1 MKNNSVFIVR
11 VAAEEI
17 SEEAWKKLEEI
28 GCQVLY
34 SSEEDG
40 LLQFFCHFPEGVTE
54 KSVIANYPA
63 VLSIVDS
70 GPLQIDWESQWA
82 QHAPGYRD
90 GYLYVGLGSQAKPRE
105 LKLKPGPGFGD
116 LSHPTTRLMLKLMC
130 DHVGNSVLDV
140 GCGSGILSLAALAMG
155 AASVHGIDI
164 DDEALVHSR
173 CNSQLNGMDISFMR
187 PEEYIVKVI
196 PQEGLTVLMNM
207 IWSEQDVA
215 WDSLKAIHPFVSEV
229 ISSGVL
235 LEDDS
240 AYLKLCRK
248 RGWKLL
254 SKIESEGW
262 MAYHFR
268 YCLNCSRSS
277 P

>member
-90 GYLYVGLGSQAKPRE
+90 GYLYVDLGSQAKPRE
-105 LKLKPGPGFGD
+105 LKLKPGPGWRPFP
-116 LSHPTTRLMLKLMC
+116 SHHPSHVKAYVRSCREQCSGCWMWQRHLVSCSARYGRGFCTR
-130 DHVGNSVLDV
+130 H
-140 GCGSGILSLAALAMG
+140 
-155 AASVHGIDI
+155 
-164 DDEALVHSR
+164 
-173 CNSQLNGMDISFMR
+173 
-187 PEEYIVKVI
+187 
-196 PQEGLTVLMNM
+196 
-207 IWSEQDVA
+207 
-215 WDSLKAIHPFVSEV
+215 
-229 ISSGVL
+229 
-235 LEDDS
+235 
-240 AYLKLCRK
+240 
-248 RGWKLL
+248 
-254 SKIESEGW
+254 
-262 MAYHFR
+262 
-268 YCLNCSRSS
+268 
-277 P
+277 